1 MFQRIMVILTI
12 ATLSACQAPTPPTP
26 PTATAAPAPI
36 VPDIKGIRLGQT
48 PAEFKAHFPEAT
60 CKSLEEP
67 DTTQCTTNG
76 QTLGGHSTI
85 VEATYDHDRAF
96 LVNAYG
102 IDKAAMP
109 DITAAL
115 VVKYGVPADVAHR
128 PAKLQDPR
136 ETVWAGNGW
145 WLVSSTV
152 AYQSMGVVMLT
163 DSRWLDRKERSRIKA
178 AAQDL

>member
-1 MFQRIMVILTI
+1 MFQRTLVVLTI
-12 ATLSACQAPTPPTP
+12 AALSACQAPTPPT
-26 PTATAAPAPI
+26 ATAIATPAPV
-36 VPDIKGIRLGQT
+36 VPDIKGIRLGQA
-48 PAEFKAHFPEAT
+48 PAEFKAHFPEAA
-60 CKSLEEP
+60 CKPLDEP
-67 DTTQCTTNG
+67 DTTQCTTNE
-76 QTLGGHSTI
+76 QTLGGHSAI

-115 VVKYGVPADVAHR
+115 VVKYGAPADAAHR

-136 ETVWAGNGW
+136 ETVWAGDGW

-152 AYQSMGVVMLT
+152 AYQTMGVVMLT
-163 DSRWLDRKERSRIKA
+163 DSRWLDRKERNRIGA